1 MNKVHTWKVS
11 LQIEAHLTSSPV
23 FLTPLGRSP
32 NQDLFSP
39 KTLSRLLSS
48 FIFSQTFYLPLI
60 FRICLPTLTKN
71 QALRHED
78 QKELSKEPPPSNSLV
93 VHWSASMVCPTI
105 LPTATRLLQLASSPQ
120 LPGCLS
126 HLARIHGKR
135 GGSPSHFK
143 KITKLHSNSPK
154 ALLNILQQVSPP
166 HCISNPLPDSLTT
179 QPGSSIWLLTNEKN
193 KPHMGSTGIFCFHFI
208 TNANNHLFIIIIK

>member
-1 MNKVHTWKVS
+1 MED
-11 LQIEAHLTSSPV
+11 LQIRISFP
-23 FLTPLGRSP
+23 
-32 NQDLFSP
+32 Q

-48 FIFSQTFYLPLI
+48 FLFSQTFCLSLV
-60 FRICLPTLTKN
+60 FRICLPTLIKN

-78 QKELSKEPPPSNSLV
+78 QKELSKEPPPSNSLA

-105 LPTATRLLQLASSPQ
+105 LPAAARLLQLASSPQ

-126 HLARIHGKR
+126 HLAGIHGKR

-143 KITKLHSNSPK
+143 KITKLHSNNPK

-179 QPGSSIWLLTNEKN
+179 QPGSSIWLFKSPPLGKKCDLQQMKKTS
-193 KPHMGSTGIFCFHFI
+193 PIWSLQVYFVFI
-208 TNANNHLFIIIIK
+208 S